1 MATLKFILRKSV
13 SGARCKG
20 SLCLRL
26 IHNRK
31 VKVITSPFRLYPH
44 EWDGA
49 GQRVH
54 LPEEGSPRY
63 PYLCKVT
70 ESLCAYGEQFEE
82 AAGRL
87 EKSGRYT
94 VDDILCSYHREHN
107 PANLSGFAGLQERN
121 LLRAGQER
129 TARAY
134 RTVSRG
140 LITFN
145 KGRDIPLSH
154 INACMM
160 KEFEAYLKE
169 RGKAMNTI
177 SYYMRMLRA
186 IYWKAVKEKLIDARR
201 ENPFDHVFTGF
212 QKTRKRALDIES
224 LRALNSLDFSALLER
239 QTQPPVNA
247 HKQLKEA
254 PREDKTTDRALYTSW
269 RYFFFC
275 FHARGMSF
283 VDMAYLRKENI
294 RQGVISYY
302 RKKTGQKIEVT
313 VTPSL
318 QRIID
323 SFSGEVRYSPYLFP
337 VIRDADK
344 SPRLQYENGLRLQN
358 KRLKKLSALAGIGEK
373 LTTHVSRHSWATIG
387 KKQNLPLWVISEG
400 LGHSSEKMTYTYLAS
415 FDRSTLDRANEQIAL
430 ALVSPPSATAGFACL

>member
-26 IHNRK
+26 IHSRK

-44 EWDGA
+44 EWDEVR
-49 GQRVH
+49 QRVH
-54 LPEEGSPRY
+54 LPEEDSPRY

-94 VDDILCSYHREHN
+94 VDDILCSYHREYN
-107 PANLSGFAGLQERN
+107 PVNLSGFAELQARN

-145 KGRDIPLSH
+145 KGRDIPLSQ

-160 KEFEAYLKE
+160 KEFESYLKE

-212 QKTRKRALDIES
+212 QKTRKRALDLES
-224 LRALNSLDFSALLER
+224 LRALNSLDFSAILEQ
-239 QTQPPVNA
+239 QTLRKADTCEPAEGSSP
-247 HKQLKEA
+247 L
-254 PREDKTTDRALYTSW
+254 DSGLYTSW

-313 VTPSL
+313 VTAPL

-337 VIRDADK
+337 VIRDTDK

-358 KRLKKLSALAGIGEK
+358 KRLKRLSALAGIEGK
-373 LTTHVSRHSWATIG
+373 LSTHVSRHSWATTG

-430 ALVSPPSATAGFACL
+430 ALAAPPSV

>member
-1 MATLKFILRKSV
+1 MATLKFILRKS
-13 SGARCKG
+13 SCGDCRKG

-26 IHNRK
+26 IHGRK
-31 VKVITSPFRLYPH
+31 VKVITSSLRLH
-44 EWDGA
+44 SNEWDGVS
-49 GQRVH
+49 QNVI
-54 LPEEGSPRY
+54 LPKEDSPRY
-63 PYLCKVT
+63 HYLSKAAD
-70 ESLCAYGEQFEE
+70 SLSSYREQFDET
-82 AAGRL
+82 AGRL
-87 EKSGRYT
+87 EEAGRYT
-94 VDDILCSYHREHN
+94 LEDLLCSYRCRHSL
-107 PANLSGFAGLQERN
+107 ANLYGFAEQQARQ

-140 LITFN
+140 LIRFN
-145 KGRDIPLSH
+145 KGHDIALSH
-154 INACMM
+154 INACIM
-160 KEFEAYLKE
+160 KEFETYLKE

-177 SYYMRMLRA
+177 SYYMRVLRA
-186 IYWKAVKEKLIDARR
+186 IYWKAVREKLIDARG
-201 ENPFDHVFTGF
+201 ENPFGGVFTGF
-212 QKTRKRALDIES
+212 QQTRKRALTIES
-224 LRALNSLDFSALLER
+224 LRELNNLDFSALLEQQALR
-239 QTQPPVNA
+239 PVDTRELLEESPP
-247 HKQLKEA
+247 LDS
-254 PREDKTTDRALYTSW
+254 RLYTSW

-313 VTPSL
+313 LTPLL

-323 SFSGEVRYSPYLFP
+323 SFSSEVRNSPYLFP

-344 SPRLQYENGLRLQN
+344 SARLQYENGLRLQN
-358 KRLKKLSALAGIGEK
+358 KRLKRLSALAGIEGK
-373 LTTHVSRHSWATIG
+373 LSTHVSRHSWATIG

-415 FDRSTLDRANEQIAL
+415 FDRSTLDQANEQIAL
-430 ALVSPPSATAGFACL
+430 ALTAPPTVTSGFAVFQG

>member
-1 MATLKFILRKSV
+1 MATLKFILRRSV

-26 IHNRK
+26 IHSRK

-44 EWDGA
+44 EWDEVR
-49 GQRVH
+49 QRVH

-107 PANLSGFAGLQERN
+107 PANLSGFAELQARN

-145 KGRDIPLSH
+145 KGRDIPLSQ

-186 IYWKAVKEKLIDARR
+186 IYWKAVKE
-201 ENPFDHVFTGF
+201 
-212 QKTRKRALDIES
+212 
-224 LRALNSLDFSALLER
+224 
-239 QTQPPVNA
+239 
-247 HKQLKEA
+247 
-254 PREDKTTDRALYTSW
+254 
-269 RYFFFC
+269 
-275 FHARGMSF
+275 
-283 VDMAYLRKENI
+283 
-294 RQGVISYY
+294 
-302 RKKTGQKIEVT
+302 
-313 VTPSL
+313 
-318 QRIID
+318 
-323 SFSGEVRYSPYLFP
+323 
-337 VIRDADK
+337 
-344 SPRLQYENGLRLQN
+344 
-358 KRLKKLSALAGIGEK
+358 
-373 LTTHVSRHSWATIG
+373 
-387 KKQNLPLWVISEG
+387 
-400 LGHSSEKMTYTYLAS
+400 
-415 FDRSTLDRANEQIAL
+415 
-430 ALVSPPSATAGFACL
+430 